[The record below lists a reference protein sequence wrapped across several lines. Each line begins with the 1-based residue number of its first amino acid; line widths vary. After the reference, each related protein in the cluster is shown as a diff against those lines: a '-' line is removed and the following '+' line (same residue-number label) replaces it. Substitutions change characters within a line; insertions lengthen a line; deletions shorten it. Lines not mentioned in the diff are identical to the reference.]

1 MRISEK
7 GLNLIK
13 KYEGFSSK
21 PYMCPANVPTIGYG
35 STYYPNGTKVKL
47 SDDQISEEEATQILE
62 YIAQKDFGSA
72 VNKFVIVDLT
82 QNQFDA
88 LVSFAYNIGR
98 TAFENSTLLKLLN
111 RGEYEAAAE
120 QFEKWNK
127 SGGRVLSGL
136 TKRRFDEQKLFLS
149 LA

>member
-13 KYEGFSSK
+13 KYEGFSSR
-21 PYMCPANVPTIGYG
+21 PYMCPANIPTIGYG
-35 STYYPNGTKVKL
+35 STYYPNGSKVKL
-47 SDDQISEEEATQILE
+47 SDDSISEEEATQILE

-72 VNKFVIVDLT
+72 VNKFVIVELT

-127 SGGRVLSGL
+127 SGGKVLSGL

-149 LA
+149 LD

>member
-13 KYEGFSSK
+13 KYEGFSSR
-21 PYMCPANVPTIGYG
+21 PYMCPANIPTIGYG

-47 SDDQISEEEATQILE
+47 SDDSISEEEATQILE

-72 VNKFVIVDLT
+72 VNKFVIVELT

-127 SGGRVLSGL
+127 SGGKVLSGL

-149 LA
+149 LD

>member
-13 KYEGFSSK
+13 KYEGFSSR
-21 PYMCPANVPTIGYG
+21 PYMCPANIPTIGYG

-47 SDDQISEEEATQILE
+47 SDDSISEDEATQILE

-72 VNKFVIVDLT
+72 VNKFVIVELT

-127 SGGRVLSGL
+127 SGGKVLSGL

>member
-35 STYYPNGTKVKL
+35 STYYPNGTKVKI
-47 SDDQISEEEATQILE
+47 SDDEISEEEATQILE

-149 LA
+149 LD

>member
-1 MRISEK
+1 MKISEK

-47 SDDQISEEEATQILE
+47 SDDSISEDEATQILE

-72 VNKFVIVDLT
+72 VNKFVIVELT

-127 SGGRVLSGL
+127 SGGKVLSGL

-149 LA
+149 LD

>member
-1 MRISEK
+1 M
-7 GLNLIK
+7 
-13 KYEGFSSK
+13 
-21 PYMCPANVPTIGYG
+21 P
-35 STYYPNGTKVKL
+35 
-47 SDDQISEEEATQILE
+47 
-62 YIAQKDFGSA
+62 
-72 VNKFVIVDLT
+72 
-82 QNQFDA
+82 

-127 SGGRVLSGL
+127 SGGRVLNGL

-149 LA
+149 LD

>member
-1 MRISEK
+1 MKISEK

-47 SDDQISEEEATQILE
+47 SDDSISEDEATQILE

-72 VNKFVIVDLT
+72 VNKFVIVELT

-127 SGGRVLSGL
+127 SGGKVLSGL

>member
-1 MRISEK
+1 MKISEK

-13 KYEGFSSK
+13 KYEGFSSR

-47 SDDQISEEEATQILE
+47 SDDSISEEEATQILE

-72 VNKFVIVDLT
+72 VNKFVIVELT

-127 SGGRVLSGL
+127 SGGKVLSGL

-149 LA
+149 LD

>member
-1 MRISEK
+1 MKISEK

-13 KYEGFSSK
+13 KYEGFSSR

-47 SDDQISEEEATQILE
+47 SDDSISEEEATQILE

-72 VNKFVIVDLT
+72 VNKFVIVELT

-127 SGGRVLSGL
+127 SGGKVLSGL

-149 LA
+149 LT

>member
-1 MRISEK
+1 MKISEK

-35 STYYPNGTKVKL
+35 STYYPNGTKVKI
-47 SDDQISEEEATQILE
+47 SDDEISEEEATQILE

-149 LA
+149 LD

>member
-1 MRISEK
+1 MKISEK

-13 KYEGFSSK
+13 KYEGFSSR
-21 PYMCPANVPTIGYG
+21 PYMCPANIPTIGYG

-47 SDDQISEEEATQILE
+47 SDDSISEDEATQILE

-72 VNKFVIVDLT
+72 VNKFVIVELT

-149 LA
+149 LD

>member
-149 LA
+149 LD

>member
-1 MRISEK
+1 MRISDK

-47 SDDQISEEEATQILE
+47 SDDSISEDEATQILE

-72 VNKFVIVDLT
+72 VNKFVIVELT

-98 TAFENSTLLKLLN
+98 TAFENSTLLKFLN

-149 LA
+149 LD

>member
-35 STYYPNGTKVKL
+35 STYYPNETKVKMI
-47 SDDQISEEEATQILE
+47 DDKISEEEATQLLE

-111 RGEYEAAAE
+111 RGEYEAAAD

-127 SGGRVLSGL
+127 SGGRVLNGL

>member
-47 SDDQISEEEATQILE
+47 SDDKISEEEATQLLE

-72 VNKFVIVDLT
+72 ANKFVIVDLT

-127 SGGRVLSGL
+127 SGGRVLNGL

-149 LA
+149 LD

>member
-1 MRISEK
+1 MKISEK

-13 KYEGFSSK
+13 KYEGFSSR

-47 SDDQISEEEATQILE
+47 SDDSISEEEATQILE

-72 VNKFVIVDLT
+72 VNKFVIVELT

-127 SGGRVLSGL
+127 SGGKVLSGL

>member
-1 MRISEK
+1 MKISEK

-13 KYEGFSSK
+13 KYEGFSSR
-21 PYMCPANVPTIGYG
+21 PYMCPANIPTIGYG

-47 SDDQISEEEATQILE
+47 SDDSISEEEATQILE

-72 VNKFVIVDLT
+72 VNKFVIVELT

-127 SGGRVLSGL
+127 SGGKVLSGL

-149 LA
+149 LD

>member
-35 STYYPNGTKVKL
+35 STYYPNGTKVKI
-47 SDDQISEEEATQILE
+47 SDGKISEEDATQILE

-98 TAFENSTLLKLLN
+98 TSFENSTLLKLLN

>member
-13 KYEGFSSK
+13 KYEGFSSR

-47 SDDQISEEEATQILE
+47 SDDSISEEEATQILK

-111 RGEYEAAAE
+111 RGEYEAATE

-149 LA
+149 LD